1 MQKLNDS
8 DKDILV
14 IGIIFFIII
23 IIARILTYSVKMISK
38 LMQTDVI
45 KEDSKV

>member
-23 IIARILTYSVKMISK
+23 IARILTYSVKIISK

-45 KEDSKV
+45 KEDSIV